1 MSEQQKIVKQV
12 IVIRSDLKMRRG
24 KEIAQGSHVSMSFL
38 VQRIKDKKN
47 GLIYEQDF
55 SEEERTWLDGSF
67 TKICL
72 KVNSEQELFEI
83 HEKAKAAGLTSHLII
98 DNGTTEFKGVK
109 TPTAV
114 AIGPH
119 ESDKINLVT
128 SHLALY

>member
-1 MSEQQKIVKQV
+1 MNKTVKQV
-12 IVIRSDLKMRRG
+12 LIWRADLNVRKG
-24 KEIAQGSHVSMSFL
+24 KFGSQMAHVSMLFL
-38 VQRIKDKKN
+38 VQRIKDKSN
-47 GLIYEQDF
+47 GLLYEQNF
-55 SEEERTWLDGSF
+55 SEEERRWLDGSF

-72 KVNSEQELFEI
+72 KVNSEQELFDI

-119 ESDKINLVT
+119 DSDKIDKITSNL
-128 SHLALY
+128 SLY